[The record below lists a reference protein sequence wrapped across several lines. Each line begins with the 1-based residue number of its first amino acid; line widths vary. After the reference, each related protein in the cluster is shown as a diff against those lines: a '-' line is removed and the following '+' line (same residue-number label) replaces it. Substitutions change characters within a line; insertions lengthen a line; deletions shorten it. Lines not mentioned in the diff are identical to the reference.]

1 MNPIACSLPGG
12 YADDSGV
19 IHLHAEVIPFTGQV
33 EELLSSAEKAVT
45 AVLVTQILSRCVR
58 RIGNIT
64 PVTEEIARSLLV
76 GDRQYLLLKLR
87 EVTFGD
93 IVQSTVNCPWSD
105 CGQKIDIDFS
115 LTNIPVKTSTFKG
128 PIYTAELSPE
138 AAFIDEQ
145 GDQHRKIKFRLPN
158 GGDQEALSSLIVT
171 NEALALTKLLERCI
185 KKIGSFENPEKDLIS
200 RLSSKARMEIEKQM
214 DKVAPKVELTLGA
227 DCPECERQLTLPFA
241 LQDFFFGELSISQ
254 ELLYREVHYLA
265 SHYHWSER
273 EIMQMT
279 RNKRRKY
286 IEVLADE
293 IERLNNA
300 VA

>member
-19 IHLHAEVIPFTGQV
+19 IHLEAEVIPLTGQE
-33 EELLSSAEKAVT
+33 EELLSNAEKAVT
-45 AVLVTQILSRCVR
+45 AVLVTQILSRCVA
-58 RIGNIT
+58 RIGGIA

-87 EVTFGD
+87 EATFGD
-93 IVQSTVNCPWSD
+93 IVLSTVNCPWSD
-105 CGQKIDIDFS
+105 CKQKVDIDFS
-115 LTNIPVKTSTFKG
+115 LENVPIKTSTDKG

-138 AAFIDEQ
+138 AAYVDEQ
-145 GDQHRKIKFRLPN
+145 GDQHRKVRFRLPN

-171 NEALALTKLLERCI
+171 NEALAQTKLLERCI
-185 KKIGSFENPEKDLIS
+185 KKVGPFDVSGIDIVS
-200 RLSSKARMEIEKQM
+200 RLSPNARMEIEKRM
-214 DKVAPKVELTLGA
+214 HTVAPKVELTFDA
-227 DCPECERQLTLPFA
+227 DCPECQRQFSLPFA
-241 LQDFFFGELSISQ
+241 FQDFFVGELSISQ

>member
-19 IHLHAEVIPFTGQV
+19 IHLEAEVIPLTGQE
-33 EELLSSAEKAVT
+33 EELLSNAEKAVT
-45 AVLVTQILSRCVR
+45 AVLVTQILSRCVA
-58 RIGNIT
+58 RIGGIA

-87 EVTFGD
+87 EATFGD
-93 IVQSTVNCPWSD
+93 IVLSTVNCPWSD
-105 CGQKIDIDFS
+105 CKQKVDIDFS
-115 LTNIPVKTSTFKG
+115 LENVPIKTSTDKG

-138 AAFIDEQ
+138 AAYVDEH
-145 GDQHRKIKFRLPN
+145 GDQHRKVRFRLPN
-158 GGDQEALSSLIVT
+158 GGDQEALSSLIET
-171 NEALALTKLLERCI
+171 NESFAQKKLLERCI
-185 KKIGSFENPEKDLIS
+185 KKVGPFDVPGTDIIS
-200 RLSSKARMEIEKQM
+200 RLSPNARMEIAKHM
-214 DKVAPKVELTLGA
+214 DTVAPKVELTFDA
-227 DCPECERQLTLPFA
+227 DCPECQRQFFLPFA
-241 LQDFFFGELSISQ
+241 LQDFFVGELRISQ

-286 IEVLADE
+286 IEVLAHE

>member
-12 YADDSGV
+12 YADDFGV
-19 IHLHAEVIPFTGQV
+19 IHLEAEVMPLTGQE
-33 EELLSSAEKAVT
+33 EELLSDAGKAVT
-45 AVLVTQILSRCVR
+45 AVLVTQILSRCVA
-58 RIGNIT
+58 RIGGIV
-64 PVTEEIARSLLV
+64 PVTDKIARSLLV

-87 EVTFGD
+87 EATFGD
-93 IVQSTVNCPWSD
+93 IVQSTVNCPWSE
-105 CGQKIDIDFS
+105 CRQKVDIDFS
-115 LTNIPVKTSTFKG
+115 LENVPIKTSTDKG

-138 AAFIDEQ
+138 AAYVDEQ
-145 GDQHRKIKFRLPN
+145 GDQHRKVRFRLPN

-171 NEALALTKLLERCI
+171 NEALAQTKLLERCI
-185 KKIGSFENPEKDLIS
+185 KKVGPFDVSGTDIIS
-200 RLSSKARMEIEKQM
+200 HLSPNARMEIEKWM
-214 DKVAPKVELTLGA
+214 DTVAPKVELTFDA
-227 DCPECERQLTLPFA
+227 DCPECQRQFSLPFA
-241 LQDFFFGELSISQ
+241 LQDFFVGELSISQ

>member
-19 IHLHAEVIPFTGQV
+19 IHLEAEVIPLTGQE
-33 EELLSSAEKAVT
+33 EELLSNAEKAVT
-45 AVLVTQILSRCVR
+45 AVLVTQILSRCVA
-58 RIGNIT
+58 RIGDIA

-87 EVTFGD
+87 EATFGD

-105 CGQKIDIDFS
+105 CGEKVDIDFS
-115 LTNIPVKTSTFKG
+115 LENVPVKTSTFKG

-138 AAFIDEQ
+138 TAFVDEQ

-171 NEALALTKLLERCI
+171 NETLAQTKLLERCI
-185 KKIGSFENPEKDLIS
+185 KKIGPCKNPGTDIIS
-200 RLSSKARMEIEKQM
+200 RLSPKARMEIEKQM
-214 DKVAPKVELTLGA
+214 DKVAPKVELTFDA
-227 DCPECERQLTLPFA
+227 NCPECQRQFPLPFA
-241 LQDFFFGELSISQ
+241 LQDFFIGELSISQ